1 VDKKNPEQMMVT
13 YLFLFLSILL
23 GPRLDRF
30 EHLIFPEGDG
40 FTIITRDSIYHT
52 TDGKDFI
59 SRKHFFSDEIYR
71 LDLVPANDN
80 KKFFIANGGGVVYE
94 YENDT
99 LKRIDQSY
107 RWRSRFNSVMASEND
122 TIYLFGGYGEF
133 TFYNDLLRFDRST
146 REWVELPVAEPRP
159 SRMSNALGQLDTE
172 ERYFYIGFGS
182 DSRYVDKRSTFRQF
196 FDVGRFNLD
205 TDEYEKLGSM
215 QFIEEF
221 KTDQGL
227 KSWRSFAHYKLP
239 LFYSNR
245 YLLTFDFKMGEAHLR
260 DEADYGLIEQFSEI
274 LAYNP
279 KSNTFLIGGDLTD
292 KPRYMVVNELD
303 LLGRH
308 YSTYKMKKED
318 HRSIFLLLPIIL
330 FIAVTIYLLSG
341 KNKLIIELISQNQKR
356 IKQQLSD
363 EDFLVLK
370 IILQSYPNF
379 VDYPML
385 QNSFERDLSYESR
398 IKKLRT
404 TIKNIDDTI
413 QETLKIKDSVFEIE
427 KGKEDKRVKVIRLK
441 NQSLRYSRL
450 RSLLPF

>member
-1 VDKKNPEQMMVT
+1 MMT
-13 YLFLFLSILL
+13 FLLLLISILF
-23 GPRLDRF
+23 GPRLDPF
-30 EHLIFPEGDG
+30 EHLIFPEGEG
-40 FTIITRDSIYHT
+40 FTIITRDSVYHT
-52 TDGKDFI
+52 TNGKDFT
-59 SRKHFFSDEIYR
+59 SRRHFFPDEIYR
-71 LDLVPANDN
+71 LDLVPSNDN
-80 KKFFIANGGGVVYE
+80 EKFFVAMGGGVVYE
-94 YENDT
+94 YENDS

-107 RWRSRFNSVMASEND
+107 RWRSRHNSVVVAEND

-133 TFYNDLLRFDRST
+133 TFYNDLLRFDKST

-159 SRMSNALGQLDTE
+159 SRMSNALGQLDIE
-172 ERYFYIGFGS
+172 GRYLYVGFGS
-182 DSRYVDKRSTFRQF
+182 DSRYLDKRSTFRQF

-221 KTDQGL
+221 KADQGL

-245 YLLTFDFKMGEAHLR
+245 YLLTFDFKNGEAHLR

-279 KSNTFLIGGDLTD
+279 KSNTFLIGGNLTD

-308 YSTYKMKKED
+308 YSTIKMKKENQQ
-318 HRSIFLLLPIIL
+318 SIFLLLPVIL
-330 FIAVTIYLLSG
+330 FIGVIIYLLIG

-356 IKQQLSD
+356 IKQQLSE
-363 EDFLVLK
+363 EDFLVLI
-370 IILQSYPNF
+370 IILQSYPNY

-404 TIKNIDDTI
+404 TIKTIDDTI
-413 QETLKIKDSVFEIE
+413 QATLNIKGSVFEIA

-441 NQSLRYSRL
+441 NQSLRYSKL
-450 RSLLPF
+450 RSWLPF

>member
-1 VDKKNPEQMMVT
+1 MMAT

-23 GPRLDRF
+23 GPRLNPYEF
-30 EHLIFPEGDG
+30 LIFPERDG

-59 SRKHFFSDEIYR
+59 SRRHLFSDEIYR
-71 LDLVPANDN
+71 LELVPGNDN
-80 KKFFIANGGGVVYE
+80 KKFFIASGGGVVYE

-107 RWRSRFNSVMASEND
+107 RWRSRYRSAMASEKD

-133 TFYNDLLRFDRST
+133 TFYNDLLRFDKST

-159 SRMSNALGQLDTE
+159 YRMSNALGQLDTE
-172 ERYFYIGFGS
+172 GRYFYIGFGS

-215 QFIEEF
+215 PFFEKLNI
-221 KTDQGL
+221 DQGL
-227 KSWRSFAHYKLP
+227 KSWNSFAHYNLP
-239 LFYSNR
+239 LIYSNQ
-245 YLLTFDFKMGEAHLR
+245 YLLTFDFMKGEAYLH
-260 DEADYGLIEQFSEI
+260 DEADYGLIEQFGEI

-279 KSNTFLIGGDLTD
+279 KSNTFIVVSDLAD
-292 KPRYMVVNELD
+292 KPRYLVVNELD
-303 LLGRH
+303 LLGRR
-308 YSTYKMKKED
+308 YSVLKMKKED
-318 HRSIFLLLPIIL
+318 QQSIFLLLPVIL
-330 FIAVTIYLLSG
+330 FIGVIFYLFNG
-341 KNKLIIELISQNQKR
+341 KNKLIIELITQNQKR
-356 IKQQLSD
+356 IKQQLSE

-370 IILQSYPNF
+370 IILQSYPNS

-413 QETLKIKDSVFEIE
+413 KETLKIKDSVFEIE